1 LEEKIDGFEKRLD
14 QKLEM
19 MDKRIKAEIQDVR
32 ERVDKLEIEKDNE
45 LDRLT
50 LLEWKEKEYC
60 LRLRGV
66 AEKKE
71 EEIRETIVQMLA
83 NLIDWEEERLEEDIE
98 RMFRVNSKYASTHQK
113 PRDIAIE
120 FSRKKTK
127 EMILQA
133 SYDKKINMEGE
144 DIMIFKEIPLRILK
158 KRKDYIFLT
167 DVLKRNKIPFRWERL
182 EGVSITF
189 QQERYKLNSIQK
201 AKEFLKKYKEDIEQ
215 IRDRRE
221 SKERKEKTVNTEEAT
236 LNSKEFE
243 ALLINE

>member
-1 LEEKIDGFEKRLD
+1 MNTQRQNRRGSETGKGEWLKAMFEDFTRKMTQNITQSLTHLLEEKIDGFEKRLD

-19 MDKRIKAEIQDVR
+19 MDKRIKAETQDVR

-71 EEIRETIVQMLA
+71 EEIRETVVQMLA

-133 SYDKKINMEGE
+133 SYDKKINIEG
-144 DIMIFKEIPLRILK
+144 
-158 KRKDYIFLT
+158 
-167 DVLKRNKIPFRWERL
+167 
-182 EGVSITF
+182 
-189 QQERYKLNSIQK
+189 
-201 AKEFLKKYKEDIEQ
+201 
-215 IRDRRE
+215 
-221 SKERKEKTVNTEEAT
+221 
-236 LNSKEFE
+236 
-243 ALLINE
+243 